1 MSDLEDRLIR
11 CFLSVFP
18 ALTATKIRAF
28 SKDSMAEWDSLAAIT
43 LVAVIQEEFS
53 VEIDVSVLYELDSFA
68 AFQTYLRQRGFKA
81 E

>member
-1 MSDLEDRLIR
+1 
-11 CFLSVFP
+11 
-18 ALTATKIRAF
+18 
-28 SKDSMAEWDSLAAIT
+28 MAEWDSLAAIT